1 MSEADKTYR
10 VMIFG
15 KEGCPK
21 CDVLKER
28 LGKALEKA
36 EWADFDKQYYS
47 VKTAEGLVAFS
58 RAQCINPNRIP
69 AMVVAK
75 RDAATGKY
83 DFLPNPA
90 QGEDDSVCQKSR
102 LYQYLGLQTDYSDV
116 GKGVISSKMITT
128 ILEQARAL

>member
-1 MSEADKTYR
+1 MNEAGKTYR

-28 LGKALEKA
+28 LGKTLEKS
-36 EWADFDKQYYS
+36 EWADFDKEYHS
-47 VKTAEGLVAFS
+47 VKTPAGLVIFS
-58 RAQCINPNRIP
+58 RAQCVNPNRIP
-69 AMVVAK
+69 AMVMTK
-75 RDAATGKY
+75 RNPTTGSY
-83 DFLPNPA
+83 EFLPNPNP
-90 QGEDDSVCQKSR
+90 GEPDSVCQKAK
-102 LYQYLGLQTDYSDV
+102 LYQYLGLQTDYSEV